1 MDTYDY
7 ALASNRKITLI
18 ELLIKS
24 SVPRITVC
32 DAGNSDNCCT
42 SCADGLLQM
51 LCKDF
56 LLSDVSNIRVRDDTM
71 IVYVKRGMEN
81 E

>member
-1 MDTYDY
+1 M
-7 ALASNRKITLI
+7 S
-18 ELLIKS
+18 
-24 SVPRITVC
+24 
-32 DAGNSDNCCT
+32 NCCT